1 MVERIQYLLI
11 LLLFVLTGSLEGVSF
26 RNEVHDNQSVLTCS
40 TESDGASDAVRNQLS
55 AWTHSCEFQ
64 AESPVVIFE
73 HKFVVRQR
81 AVQRAGVER
90 AFGVRI
96 ASARHSDA
104 GPGSAVDDY
113 VISLGCLLI

>member
-90 AFGVRI
+90 AFGGVRI
-96 ASARHSDA
+96 ASAPA
-104 GPGSAVDDY
+104 PPTPGPALRWMTMSFRSGA
-113 VISLGCLLI
+113 C

>member
-1 MVERIQYLLI
+1 MEEKIQYLLI
-11 LLLFVLTGSLEGVSF
+11 LLLFVLTGSLEGVSS
-26 RNEVHDNQSVLTCS
+26 RNEVHGKQSVLILS
-40 TESDGASDAVRNQLS
+40 TETDDTSDAVRDQLS
-55 AWTHSCEFQ
+55 ALTHACEYQ

-96 ASARHSDA
+96 ASTRHSDVGA
-104 GPGSAVDDY
+104 GSAGGDY
-113 VISLGCLLI
+113 VILLGRLLI